1 MIEKSNGLSISIST
15 TAIEESTLCFHVVN
29 CCHADGDHEEVCAHT
44 ILKSTS
50 PLLVVDTSQA

>member
-15 TAIEESTLCFHVVN
+15 TAIEESTLYFHVVN

-44 ILKSTS
+44 I
-50 PLLVVDTSQA
+50 

>member
-15 TAIEESTLCFHVVN
+15 TAIEESTLYLHVVN

-44 ILKSTS
+44 I
-50 PLLVVDTSQA
+50 